1 MWLNKHMILIT
12 GAAGFIGSHF
22 LELMIAQGESCI
34 ALDSM
39 TYAADHEFYR
49 QYQELFW
56 VRDLADADSI
66 DWLLKYHKITAIV
79 NFAAETHVDNSIKN
93 WRPFV
98 ASNITGTATLLEA
111 AVANG
116 VERFLHVST
125 DEVYGSI
132 DEGSF
137 TESTV
142 YNPRNPYS
150 ATKAASDHLVNAWH
164 HTYGLDTVV
173 TNCSNNYGPRQHEE
187 KLIPKTITQLLA
199 NDTVP
204 VYGDGLQIRDWIYVE
219 DHCRAVYTAL
229 KRGRSGGKYNIGSD
243 TETANIDL
251 VTTLCDLVD
260 KPRTLIQHVTDR
272 PGHDR
277 RYSTDSQKIKCLGWR
292 SLYTLEQG
300 LAKTVD
306 YYSRQRAE

>member
-1 MWLNKHMILIT
+1 MILVT

-22 LELMIAQGESCI
+22 LELMLAQGEACI

-49 QYQELFW
+49 EHQDLFW
-56 VRDLADADSI
+56 VKDLTDAEGI
-66 DWLLKYHKITAIV
+66 TWLLKQHRVTAIV

-98 ASNITGTATLLEA
+98 HSNITGVATLLEA
-111 AVANG
+111 AVAAG
-116 VERFLHVST
+116 VDRFLHVST

-132 DEGSF
+132 DQGSF
-137 TESTV
+137 TETTV

-164 HTYGLDTVV
+164 HTYGLDTVI
-173 TNCSNNYGPRQHEE
+173 TNCSNNYGPRQHRE
-187 KLIPKTITQLLA
+187 KLIPKTITQLLNNQA
-199 NDTVP
+199 VP

-219 DHCRAVYTAL
+219 DHCRAVYAAL
-229 KRGRSGGKYNIGSD
+229 RRGSAGEKYNIGSD
-243 TETANIDL
+243 AETRNIDL
-251 VTTLCDLVD
+251 VNSLCDILD
-260 KPRTLIQHVTDR
+260 KPKSLIKYVEDR

-277 RYSTDSQKIKCLGWR
+277 RYSTDSLKIRTLGWR
-292 SLYTLEQG
+292 SLYTLEEG

-306 YYSRQRAE
+306 YYTRQRAE

>member
-22 LELMIAQGESCI
+22 LELMIAQGEPCI

-39 TYAADHEFYR
+39 TYAADHELYR

-204 VYGDGLQIRDWIYVE
+204 VYGDGLQIRDWI
-219 DHCRAVYTAL
+219 
-229 KRGRSGGKYNIGSD
+229 
-243 TETANIDL
+243 
-251 VTTLCDLVD
+251 
-260 KPRTLIQHVTDR
+260 
-272 PGHDR
+272 
-277 RYSTDSQKIKCLGWR
+277 
-292 SLYTLEQG
+292 
-300 LAKTVD
+300 
-306 YYSRQRAE
+306 